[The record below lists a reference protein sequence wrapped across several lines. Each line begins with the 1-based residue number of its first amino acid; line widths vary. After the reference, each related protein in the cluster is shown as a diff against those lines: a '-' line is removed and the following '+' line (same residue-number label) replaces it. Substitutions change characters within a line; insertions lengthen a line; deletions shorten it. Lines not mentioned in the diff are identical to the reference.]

1 MSEPWEV
8 ASTNIEGAG
17 DDLGLGVGDRAL
29 GGGDVEAEGALD
41 ELRSRSGR
49 SADSE
54 STEESGGD
62 EVERRHC

>member
-1 MSEPWEV
+1 MSYPYEID
-8 ASTNIEGAG
+8 STYIEGAG

-41 ELRSRSGR
+41 ELRSRSSR

-54 STEESGGD
+54 RTEESGGD
-62 EVERRHC
+62 EVEGRHC